1 MTNIQ
6 MDDFIKLLLIE
17 LDEEATN
24 SEAEPSD
31 NHEIAETLR
40 RLERAVMRVQDKT
53 AMLKVAVQVSDD
65 AASKRPDYKTVT
77 LIQGLIRHEIKT
89 MRENGELLL

>member
-1 MTNIQ
+1 

-31 NHEIAETLR
+31 NYEIAETLR
-40 RLERAVMRVQDKT
+40 RLEKAVRRVQDK
-53 AMLKVAVQVSDD
+53 ACMLKVAIQVRDD
-65 AASKRPDYKTVT
+65 AASERPDYKTVT
-77 LIQGLIRHEIKT
+77 LLREIIRHELKTIK
-89 MRENGELLL
+89 EDGAL